1 MVARLENM
9 VLMAFDRPQ
18 VFPPPVSNSSRVYLV
33 GLGQVAQLA
42 CLLPLRLPLLLLSL
56 VCSQDHLAGFTGRSK
71 GTTVAPCRAGGDSE
85 PA

>member
-1 MVARLENM
+1 M

-18 VFPPPVSNSSRVYLV
+18 VFPPSVSNPSRVYLV
-33 GLGQVAQLA
+33 GLGQVAQVAQLA

-56 VCSQDHLAGFTGRSK
+56 VCSQDHLAGFTGRPE